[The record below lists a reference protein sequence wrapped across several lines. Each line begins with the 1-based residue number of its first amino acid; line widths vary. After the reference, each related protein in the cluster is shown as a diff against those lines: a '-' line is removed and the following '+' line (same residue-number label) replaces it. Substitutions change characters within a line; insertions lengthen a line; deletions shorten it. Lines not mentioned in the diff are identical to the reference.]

1 LEELVLKAYELILL
15 FDPAL
20 GEERVSQQTARIEE
34 KIKSLGGAIDGVDKW
49 GMKRLN
55 SIVKKAKRM
64 TTGVYILIR
73 FQSDPAVPAQLRAFL
88 KVTESV
94 TRYFFSN
101 AVVFEVPVPE
111 KKDIAGKP
119 MEAVKV
125 DEIKGE
131 PIGEPK

>member
-1 LEELVLKAYELILL
+1 MKAYELILL

-20 GEERVSQQTARIEE
+20 GEERVSQQTTRVED
-34 KIKSLGGAIDGVDKW
+34 KIKALGGVIDGIEKW

-55 SIVKKAKRM
+55 SMVKKAPRM
-64 TTGVYILIR
+64 TQGVYVLIK
-73 FQSDPAVPAQLRAFL
+73 FQSNPDLPAQLRAFL
-88 KVTESV
+88 KVSESV
-94 TRYFFSN
+94 TRYFISN
-101 AVVFEVPVPE
+101 AVVFEAPLPE
-111 KKDIAGKP
+111 KKEIAGKP